1 MLRWHS
7 CLNGRERASLLD
19 VSTSPGYGG
28 GGSHVQ
34 RHVRRIGE
42 ETAPGAAFQPTG
54 NQTNPEGIC
63 SGPAD
68 GGVAQLGEH
77 LPCTQGVSGSNPLI
91 STNAS
96 EQTTLC
102 SEPPKRFARRGFDAT
117 LRCSSLSPQSL
128 RFAGRYSGR
137 AVWAHS
143 SAG

>member
-1 MLRWHS
+1 MFS
-7 CLNGRERASLLD
+7 DMCVSLA
-19 VSTSPGYGG
+19 
-28 GGSHVQ
+28 
-34 RHVRRIGE
+34 E

-91 STNAS
+91 STM
-96 EQTTLC
+96 
-102 SEPPKRFARRGFDAT
+102 
-117 LRCSSLSPQSL
+117 
-128 RFAGRYSGR
+128 
-137 AVWAHS
+137 WAHS